1 MKKKTI
7 VFLIA
12 IAVVGSFVGFASSS
26 FAESKHSPAIVG
38 VVTEINGTSLTL
50 IARDNNTYAV
60 DAGDAKVV
68 KGFLG
73 FWSKPSSFSNIQVT
87 DTLTVKGDVN
97 GSSIS
102 ATDIADNKTP
112 KNAQGDARTNKTPS
126 IIDTV
131 INAVT
136 GGTTTTPDTSS
147 SSTPETA
154 STTASSTDVIVNNE
168 ASTTSTTTASTTS
181 IADNVINAVSYTIQ
195 NVVNAVTGG
204 TGDTNSN
211 NTSASTTDK

>member
-12 IAVVGSFVGFASSS
+12 IAVVASFVGFASSS
-26 FAESKHSPAIVG
+26 FAEGKRSPAIVG
-38 VVTEINGTSLTL
+38 VVTEINGSSLTL
-50 IARDNNTYAV
+50 IARDNNTYTV
-60 DAGDAKVV
+60 DASDAKVV

-112 KNAQGDARTNKTPS
+112 KNAQSDARTNKTPS
-126 IIDTV
+126 ILDTV

-136 GGTTTTPDTSS
+136 GGTTTTPDTS

-181 IADNVINAVSYTIQ
+181 ITDNVINAISDTIQ